1 MKIFVSSAEV
11 EKSWRQR
18 KSGRVEDFILMGTS
32 LTARRFIF
40 VPAVDSGG
48 QAEPW
53 TAVRGH
59 RRSTSGQRVKFRV
72 VKRER
77 GERTTSSGSF
87 LFTAST
93 FDSCFPNFTSHQL
106 WMLWM
111 VLPTRT
117 KTLKVNGF
125 KSKNIFSSQKTLK
138 RLHAHE
144 HLLAFHCA
152 QQHISL
158 HMYVCSLV
166 WCIELIRHQVDWC
179 FSEFVWGCF
188 DLINQTGRSPLL
200 LSIDWLLSA
209 LSESSGLLFSS
220 GLTVDLHLVLHL
232 CIVYLYAVDFPPVTP
247 EAAQLTMTV

>member
-111 VLPTRT
+111 VLP
-117 KTLKVNGF
+117 
-125 KSKNIFSSQKTLK
+125 KTLK

-152 QQHISL
+152 QQHINL
-158 HMYVCSLV
+158 HMYVFSGLMHWIDQTPGGLMLV
-166 WCIELIRHQVDWC
+166 WVCLGLFRPDKPNREISSSAQHRLIAIGSLWLIWASLLFWIDGGSPPRTPSLYCIFVCGR
-179 FSEFVWGCF
+179 FSSCNSWGCTANY
-188 DLINQTGRSPLL
+188 D
-200 LSIDWLLSA
+200 
-209 LSESSGLLFSS
+209 
-220 GLTVDLHLVLHL
+220 GLTD
-232 CIVYLYAVDFPPVTP
+232 AVS
-247 EAAQLTMTV
+247 QIWGW